1 MSTRV
6 RIASLAGEIEIPSTL
21 FADRRTRQFVDT
33 LVERGGIERH
43 QAWRYA
49 AEILALSAAE
59 FAERLGKKFGAHM
72 ARLVELR
79 GQAKHKYDAV
89 VEHLSRSAAPLP
101 ADLQPDAFRRLFAEM
116 DAEMQRL
123 TEVQPKEFVPK
134 VPAGE
139 VGIPKDAIKSER
151 PPKGV
156 VRPRAEPP
164 AVKLTGEAEALDYEL
179 RYFSARFAERLELH
193 PRGAEIGAQI
203 QGVRALIA
211 AGRLDEARP
220 LVDALKRDLH
230 LVDAYLADI
239 APPGSGAMGRREAAA
254 GEGIQ
259 PRQTPVQNI
268 EGLRTPPPRLPP
280 DAPELPVEQ
289 VDVVPWTPGGP
300 GAAAEQRRILTSG
313 EKPSTIGNEY
323 EAFIKRQVEA
333 DPSVV
338 RPGRRPDIGDWEI
351 TISGQIGPFTN
362 PHKWQQFW
370 LDLMD
375 RRGINLIVPVL
386 SPEAARQLR
395 QLAAHAEALL
405 GERVYIQVIETMR

>member
-6 RIASLAGEIEIPSTL
+6 RISSLAGEIEIPPTL

-43 QAWRYA
+43 QAWRYT

-59 FAERLGKKFGAHM
+59 FAELLGKKFGAHM

-79 GQAKHKYDAV
+79 GQAKHMYDAV
-89 VEHLSRSAAPLP
+89 VEHLSRSGAPLP
-101 ADLQPDAFRRLFAEM
+101 ADLHPDAFRRLFAEM
-116 DAEMQRL
+116 DAELQRL
-123 TEVQPKEFVPK
+123 SEAQPKEFVPK

-151 PPKGV
+151 PSKGV
-156 VRPRAEPP
+156 VRPRPDPP
-164 AVKLTGEAEALDYEL
+164 AVKLTGEAEALDSEL
-179 RYFSARFAERLELH
+179 RYFSARFGERLELH
-193 PRGAEIGAQI
+193 PRGAEIDAQI
-203 QGVRALIA
+203 RGVRALIA

-220 LVDALKRDLH
+220 LVDRLKRDLH
-230 LVDAYLADI
+230 IVDAYLADV
-239 APPGSGAMGRREAAA
+239 APPGSGAMARREAAA

-268 EGLRTPPPRLPP
+268 EGLRTPPRLAP
-280 DAPELPVEQ
+280 DAPELPLDQ

-300 GAAAEQRRILTSG
+300 GAVAEQQRILTSG
-313 EKPSTIGNEY
+313 QKPSTIGNEY

-333 DPSVV
+333 EPPVV

-375 RRGINLIVPVL
+375 RRGINLIVPQL
-386 SPEAARQLR
+386 SEEARRQLR
-395 QLAAHAEALL
+395 QLAAHAEAVL
-405 GERVYIQVIETMR
+405 GEPVSIQVIETMR